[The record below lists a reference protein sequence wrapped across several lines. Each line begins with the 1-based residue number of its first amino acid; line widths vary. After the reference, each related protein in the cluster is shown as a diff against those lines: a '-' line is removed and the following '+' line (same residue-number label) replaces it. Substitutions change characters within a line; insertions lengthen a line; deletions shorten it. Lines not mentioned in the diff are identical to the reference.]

1 MQADRVIP
9 SGYCKGVINA
19 INLARK
25 ARAQYP
31 DEKIYIMGML
41 VHNHYVVQAF
51 SQLGIITLTDESK
64 TKMELLDEID
74 DGVVI
79 FTAHGIDP
87 KVRQHAVDRGLTVV
101 DATCSD
107 VTRNAELCR
116 RYLDEGYDIIYIGKD
131 SHPESEAVLALSER
145 INLVTSEADIDAL
158 ELDNER
164 ILVTNQTT
172 MSILDTAHLIELIRE
187 RYPQSTVVEEIYS
200 ATRRRQQ
207 AILDLEG
214 YDTLIVV
221 GDPKSNNTAQLA
233 SIARGRI
240 KHIYKVEKAA
250 DLLQYDLSDCH
261 KAAVTAGAST
271 PSYLTEQ
278 LISYLRTG
286 DSQYLE
292 IDLNKVIQ
300 LQEV

>member
-19 INLARK
+19 ISLARK
-25 ARAQYP
+25 TRAQYP

-51 SQLGIITLTDESK
+51 SQLGIVTLNDESR
-64 TKMELLDEID
+64 TKLELLDEISE
-74 DGVVI
+74 GVVI

-87 KVRQHAVDRGLTVV
+87 RIRQHALDRGLKVV

-107 VTRNAELCR
+107 VTRNAELCQK
-116 RYLDEGYDIIYIGKD
+116 YLADGYDIIYIGKAR
-131 SHPESEAVLALSER
+131 HPESEAVLALSDR
-145 INLVTSEADIDAL
+145 IRLVTCEKDIDDLQLGNA
-158 ELDNER
+158 E

-172 MSILDTAHLIELIRE
+172 MSILDTAHLIERIRQ
-187 RYPQSTVVEEIYS
+187 RYPKSVVVEEICS

-207 AILDLEG
+207 AILDLKG

-240 KHIYKVEKAA
+240 KHIYKVEKAS
-250 DLLQYDLSDCH
+250 DLLQYDLSDSH

-271 PSYLTEQ
+271 PSYLTDQ

-286 DSQYLE
+286 EKKYLE

>member
-51 SQLGIITLTDESK
+51 SQLGIITLTDETK

-74 DGVVI
+74 EGVVI

-87 KVRQHAVDRGLTVV
+87 KVSQHAVDRGLTVV

-116 RYLDEGYDIIYIGKD
+116 RYLDEGYDIIYIGKA
-131 SHPESEAVLALSER
+131 SHPESEAVLALSDR

-158 ELDNER
+158 KLDNEQ

-172 MSILDTAHLIELIRE
+172 MSILDTAHLIERIRE
-187 RYPQSTVVEEIYS
+187 RYPQSTVVEEICS

-261 KAAVTAGAST
+261 RAAVSAGAST

-278 LISYLRTG
+278 LISYLKTG
-286 DSQYLE
+286 ESQYLE

>member
-1 MQADRVIP
+1 MQADKVIP

-19 INLARK
+19 ICLARK
-25 ARAQYP
+25 ARQQYP

-51 SQLGIITLTDESK
+51 SQLDIVTLTDETK
-64 TKMELLDEID
+64 TKTELLDEIE

-87 KVRQHAVDRGLTVV
+87 KIRQHALERGLKVI

-107 VTRNAELCR
+107 VTRNAELCQK
-116 RYLDEGYDIIYIGKD
+116 YLAEGYDIIYIGKAR
-131 SHPESEAVLALSER
+131 HPESEAVLALSER
-145 INLVTSEADIDAL
+145 IHLVTGMPDIDSL
-158 ELDNER
+158 QLDNPR

-172 MSILDTAHLIELIRE
+172 MSLLDTADLIERIRE
-187 RYPQSTVVEEIYS
+187 RYPQCEVVEEICS

-207 AILDLEG
+207 AILDLQG

-233 SIARGRI
+233 AVAQGRI
-240 KHIYKVEKAA
+240 RHIYKVEKAQ
-250 DLLQYDLSDCH
+250 DLLQYDLSDSRRV
-261 KAAVTAGAST
+261 AVTAGAST
-271 PSYLTEQ
+271 PSYLTDQ
-278 LISYLRTG
+278 LINYLRTS
-286 DSQYLE
+286 DPQYLQ